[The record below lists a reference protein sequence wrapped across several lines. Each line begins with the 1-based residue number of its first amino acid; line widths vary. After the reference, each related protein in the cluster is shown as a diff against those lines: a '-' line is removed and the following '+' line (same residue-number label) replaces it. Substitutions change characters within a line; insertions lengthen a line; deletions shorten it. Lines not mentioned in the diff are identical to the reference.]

1 MIEVDVSRRV
11 SAAMGAGLV
20 LSGLI
25 LSGCTT
31 TVAGSAEPAPRP
43 AGEAEITAEPTP
55 APEIGDGTLVEAQRI
70 AGATVLPEFVYPEL
84 TNSCFPTVPMIYPE
98 RMEGTIFIE
107 GTAAAIYTTYG
118 FVAGWSTCRNTLE
131 GDRSAIVFVAEMSDR
146 DSATVAARELA
157 DSFVE
162 LNGAEPTEIRG
173 FENLPAVQT
182 VSVEDGEDRI
192 VYEVLQPVG
201 RMLAYFYYSDS
212 DLDAA
217 QDDVGELLEEQRQLL
232 GDFEPTPQ
240 DEIAE
245 LDPDRYDLARRTATP
260 PVEPDLFTGSFDL
273 AGYLHLAID
282 PQLEAD
288 LLPANGF
295 VGLYNYS
302 GSDGDT
308 GASYQF
314 QTYELGSL
322 AEADAAF
329 AEFTRIEQEEFSDR
343 VMFTVPE
350 DPTIPCFY
358 IPATEAG
365 GLVYQRCYSREGRL
379 LGLTDVFA
387 VTDPADIT
395 AVRGFVQEQIRLM
408 AAP

>member
-1 MIEVDVSRRV
+1 VIKVDVSRRV
-11 SAAMGAGLV
+11 IAAMGAV
-20 LSGLI
+20 LI

-31 TVAGSAEPAPRP
+31 TVAGSAQPAPRP
-43 AGEAEITAEPTP
+43 TGEAEITADPTP

-84 TNSCFPTVPMIYPE
+84 TNSCFPTVPIIYPE

-107 GTAAAIYTTYG
+107 GTASAIYTTYG

-131 GDRSAIVFVAEMSDR
+131 GDRSALVFVAEMSDR
-146 DSATVAARELA
+146 DSAAVAARELA

-162 LNGAEPTEIRG
+162 VNGAEPTEIRG
-173 FENLPAVQT
+173 FENLPAVET

-201 RMLAYFYYSDS
+201 RMLAYFFYSDS

-240 DEIAE
+240 EEVAD
-245 LDPDRYDLARRTATP
+245 LDPDIYDLARRVVDP
-260 PVEPDLFTGSFDL
+260 PVDADLFTGSYDL
-273 AGYLHLAID
+273 QGYLHLAID
-282 PQLEAD
+282 PQIESQ
-288 LLPANGF
+288 LLPGNGF
-295 VGLYNYS
+295 RGAYLKTAA
-302 GSDGDT
+302 DDAT
-308 GASYQF
+308 GFSYQF
-314 QTYELGSL
+314 QVYELGSV
-322 AEADAAF
+322 AEADAVF
-329 AEFTRIEQEEFSDR
+329 AEFARIEREEFSDR
-343 VMFTVPE
+343 VMFQVPE

-358 IPATEAG
+358 TPAATAG
-365 GLVYQRCYSREGRL
+365 DPIFQRCYTREGRF
-379 LGLTDVFA
+379 LGGTDVFG

-408 AAP
+408 QAP